1 MAQRKIR
8 FLAAAAAAVLA
19 LGAVR
24 TAAAGDNWLEVA
36 PFFSPVPGKAKVYLT
51 LGDGWRESE
60 PVVVRSR
67 DLYPRMLLVSAT
79 GQRDV
84 TAEIREDQQ
93 PLAVL
98 SAGARAMGT
107 FVLALDAAP
116 RDLELPAERFQG
128 FLLKERLIDALMW
141 RAGTG
146 KEDAP
151 GRERYSRH
159 MKAVVQIGP
168 KLDDVVTRPV
178 GQDLEIVPLS
188 HPYGLTQGQS
198 LTVQVLYQGRPLPG
212 RAITAANRFRG
223 DVVKKTVRTDA
234 AGKATFAVGRAGD
247 WMVRLV
253 HAEPATGDV
262 DFRTYWAS
270 MTFSLPG

>member
-1 MAQRKIR
+1 MAQRRIT
-8 FLAAAAAAVLA
+8 FLAAAAAAAFV
-19 LGAVR
+19 LGA
-24 TAAAGDNWLEVA
+24 AAPAVAGDNWLEVA